1 MHPLRPER
9 PALWPARSAAT
20 MPRKAP
26 PRTQRRSLPCRLWPP
41 STNGA
46 GYGQP
51 HHSLVF
57 PKEYWERIIH
67 RLSGCPLRLVG
78 GYSLQNTRV
87 LVSFLLRAVVV
98 GLAAAFLM
106 VWWKPA
112 LLGKAAIPPQN
123 APAAPIRPTVIMPSF
138 ADAVARAAPAV
149 VNIYTARLV
158 TERTQAPTLNQLF
171 GDFWPSYRQR
181 VERSLGSGVIVDAS
195 GTIVTNQHVVA
206 GADSIRVQLA
216 DSRIADATVVG
227 QDPDTDIAILHL
239 AMDKLPIMP
248 VGRSDTLRV
257 GDIVLAIGNP
267 YGLSQTVT
275 QGIVSAT
282 GRGQL
287 GLATFENFIQ
297 TDAAI
302 NLGNCGGV
310 VIDAHGD
317 LVGINTAVLN
327 RAYGGPEGIGFA
339 IPVNLVRG
347 VMEQILKAGHVV
359 RGWLGFVPQDISDEQ
374 AAQLGIA
381 AGGGVTV
388 VNGPVDSPAFGAG
401 VRPGDLVTGLSG
413 EPVRNAQDLVSR
425 VAALPP
431 GALVE
436 LEGRHGRQPYKVNL
450 KVRSE

>member
-1 MHPLRPER
+1 MRN
-9 PALWPARSAAT
+9 A
-20 MPRKAP
+20 
-26 PRTQRRSLPCRLWPP
+26 
-41 STNGA
+41 
-46 GYGQP
+46 
-51 HHSLVF
+51 
-57 PKEYWERIIH
+57 
-67 RLSGCPLRLVG
+67 
-78 GYSLQNTRV
+78 RV
-87 LVSFLLRAVVV
+87 LVGFLVRAVVV
-98 GLAAAFLM
+98 GLAAAFLV

-112 LLGKAAIPPQN
+112 LLLGKTAIPPQN
-123 APAAPIRPTVIMPSF
+123 APAAPSRPALTMPSF

-181 VERSLGSGVIVDAS
+181 IERSLGSGVIVDAA
-195 GTIVTNQHVVA
+195 GTIVTNQHVIA
-206 GADSIRVQLA
+206 GADSIRIQIA
-216 DSRIADATVVG
+216 DGRIADATIVG

-239 AMDKLPIMP
+239 ALDKLPIMP

-302 NLGNCGGV
+302 NLGNSGGAL
-310 VIDAHGD
+310 IDAHGD
-317 LVGINTAVLN
+317 LVGINTAMLN
-327 RAYGGPEGIGFA
+327 RGYGGPEGIGFA

-347 VMEQILKAGHVV
+347 VMEQILKQGHVV
-359 RGWLGFVPQDISDEQ
+359 RGWLGFVPQDLSDEQ
-374 AAQLGIA
+374 AAQIGIA
-381 AGGGVTV
+381 GGGGVTV
-388 VNGPVDSPAFGAG
+388 VNILVKSPAFESG
-401 VRPGDLVTGLSG
+401 VRPGDLITGLAG
-413 EPVRNAQDLVSR
+413 EPVRHSQDLVSR

-431 GALVE
+431 GSLVE
-436 LEGRHGRQPYKVNL
+436 LEGRHGPASFKIRL
-450 KVRSE
+450 KVLERPTRQVQPQ

>member
-1 MHPLRPER
+1 
-9 PALWPARSAAT
+9 
-20 MPRKAP
+20 
-26 PRTQRRSLPCRLWPP
+26 
-41 STNGA
+41 
-46 GYGQP
+46 
-51 HHSLVF
+51 
-57 PKEYWERIIH
+57 
-67 RLSGCPLRLVG
+67 
-78 GYSLQNTRV
+78 LQNTRI
-87 LVSFLLRAVVV
+87 LVSFLIRAAVV
-98 GLAAAFLM
+98 GLAAAFLV

-112 LLGKAAIPPQN
+112 LLGKAAVPAQS
-123 APAAPIRPTVIMPSF
+123 APAAPLRPTVVMQSF

-149 VNIYTARLV
+149 VNIYTARVV
-158 TERTQAPTLNQLF
+158 TERTQPAPLNQLF

-181 VERSLGSGVIVDAS
+181 VERSLGSGVIVDAA
-195 GTIVTNQHVVA
+195 GTIVTNQHVIA

-216 DSRIADATVVG
+216 DGRIAGATIVG
-227 QDPDTDIAILHL
+227 QDPDTDIAILDL
-239 AMDKLPIMP
+239 KIDKLPIMP
-248 VGRSDTLRV
+248 MGRSDTLRV

-302 NLGNCGGV
+302 NLGNSGGAL
-310 VIDAHGD
+310 IDAHGD

-347 VMEQILKAGHVV
+347 VMEQILKHGHVV
-359 RGWLGFVPQDISDEQ
+359 RGWLGFVPQDLSDEQ
-374 AAQLGIA
+374 ASQLGIA

-388 VNGPVDSPAFGAG
+388 VNILVKSPAYEAG
-401 VRPGDLVTGLSG
+401 VRPGDLVEGLG
-413 EPVRNAQDLVSR
+413 REPVRNAQDLVSR

-436 LEGRHGRQPYKVNL
+436 LEGRHGHLTYNVNL
-450 KVRSE
+450 KVLERPTLQAQPQ